1 MSFKMSIVEK
11 LNSQIEQLFDLSFE
25 WTNLRCLTFH
35 FFRIGSIIESCCSI
49 FPLYELVQ
57 SAPSN
62 WFFQKNLSHNF
73 SMFCDIFS
81 HENNWHVFSKYL
93 FQKNWTHKLS
103 NYVTY
108 LLNEQIQDVFT
119 IHFFWEQAWS
129 QIEMLI
135 NYFSLLTD
143 SVSVCSFKLNFS

>member
-1 MSFKMSIVEK
+1 MWLIFWMNKFLMFLHFTFLRITMITDRAVVQSFLCMNWLSRIFQNDSFRKIIV
-11 LNSQIEQLFDLSFE
+11 
-25 WTNLRCLTFH
+25 TNLACFVT
-35 FFRIGSIIESCCSI
+35 SC
-49 FPLYELVQ
+49 P
-57 SAPSN
+57 
-62 WFFQKNLSHNF
+62 
-73 SMFCDIFS
+73 
-81 HENNWHVFSKYL
+81 HENNWHVFSNCL

-135 NYFSLLTD
+135 NYFSILTG